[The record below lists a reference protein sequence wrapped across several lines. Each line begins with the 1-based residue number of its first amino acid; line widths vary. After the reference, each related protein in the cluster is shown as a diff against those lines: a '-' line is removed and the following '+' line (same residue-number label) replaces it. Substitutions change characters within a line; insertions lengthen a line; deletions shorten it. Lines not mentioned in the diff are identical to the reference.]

1 MTLTSLWAREMPAL
15 AVLCPSLLV
24 IPMRNQLV
32 ELVELAGACRLQL
45 ALVLRA
51 VTLRCPAALATL
63 VLVAMSACAV
73 APLSGLPC
81 RVAVCQS
88 DRPMGARLV

>member
-24 IPMRNQLV
+24 IPMRNQ
-32 ELVELAGACRLQL
+32 LVELAGACRLQL